1 MNKKIMEMF
10 HKLNYFKQENDYVV
24 QGSYTKDECEFLLKN
39 VKDTIKDLSS
49 EEREILKSKGV
60 PYYAMMPKEEPIKDA
75 YNQLFLELL
84 SLSASDIAY
93 HIGVMADS
101 IYNEKGKDTVI
112 VSLVRAGTPFGV
124 LIKDYIKYKYN
135 IDVPHYSISII
146 RKKGI
151 DENALIYILGKHPK
165 ANIQFVDSWTG
176 KGSITRELENSI
188 TKFNAKY
195 DVNVDDSLAVLADP
209 AKISRICGTR
219 KDVIIP
225 NCCLNSTVCGL
236 VSRSCCNEDD
246 LDEYDFHGAI
256 EYQYLQEHDYS
267 RLFLD
272 KVREAFDDVHT
283 QAVYWKVENYGE
295 KIIKQ
300 IAKEFNVSD
309 EDKIK
314 LSIGEAS
321 RMLLRKEPEL
331 ILIKNM
337 DNVDLKHII
346 RMANDKGV
354 KIIPYDK
361 SDYECIAIIK

>member
-1 MNKKIMEMF
+1 MNDKINAIYK
-10 HKLNYFKQENDYVV
+10 KLNYLNEGNNYVV
-24 QGSYTKDECEFLLKN
+24 QGTYTKDECEFLLKN
-39 VKDTIKDLSS
+39 VKDIIKDLSS
-49 EEREILKSKGV
+49 EEREMLKSKGV
-60 PYYAMMPKEEPIKDA
+60 PYYAMMPKEEPIKDI
-75 YNQLFLELL
+75 YNELFLELL
-84 SLSASDIAY
+84 SLSADDIAY
-93 HIGVMADS
+93 QIGVMADS
-101 IYNEKGKDTVI
+101 IYNEKGEDTVI

-135 IDVPHYSISII
+135 VNVPHYSISII

-151 DENALIYILGKHPK
+151 DENALIYILGKHPN

-176 KGSITRELENSI
+176 KGSITRELEKSI
-188 TKFNAKY
+188 SKFNKSY
-195 DVNVDDSLAVLADP
+195 DTNIDDRLAVLADP

-236 VSRSCCNEDD
+236 ISRSYCNEDD
-246 LDEYDFHGAI
+246 LNEYDFHGAI
-256 EYQYLQEHDYS
+256 EYNYLKENDYS

-272 KVREAFDDVHT
+272 KVRESFH
-283 QAVYWKVENYGE
+283 KVKTNAIYCEIENYGE

-300 IAKEFNVSD
+300 IAKEFNIED

-331 ILIKNM
+331 LLIKNI
-337 DNVDLKHII
+337 DNIDLKHII
-346 RMANDKGV
+346 KMANDKDI
-354 KIIPYDK
+354 KIVHYDK